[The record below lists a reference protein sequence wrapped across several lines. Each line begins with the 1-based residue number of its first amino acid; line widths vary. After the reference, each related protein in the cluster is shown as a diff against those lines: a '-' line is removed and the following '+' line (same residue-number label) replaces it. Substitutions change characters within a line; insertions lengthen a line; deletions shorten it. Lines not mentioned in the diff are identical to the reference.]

1 MARKVPRELRLA
13 MLPESHVVA
22 MWLGGGGL
30 GVEWEADSGR
40 CTSLVDNECRI
51 IQRNACMSEGPTP
64 ERTRGDPSEPT
75 SGEERVR
82 GVRGSVPL
90 PSRSGIGRHVQAEAW
105 RTPQQ
110 VCDGKVAGRTHLL
123 ATTMLRQTPRISR
136 STVRLLADPKPSQKS
151 ALPNARSLH
160 QRTLVHPCRISR
172 NPVSVASTSA
182 SIPRLP
188 TRGVEGLQTRSFAS
202 TSKNSARHTR
212 SDDRHRRVVNRPLVG
227 TTDGDLPR
235 KNRRANPFLPFQT
248 SSFVD
253 AFVTTI
259 VGVGISE
266 SCKYERWGRTE
277 AEWTLA

>member
-1 MARKVPRELRLA
+1 VGGAHPWWITSVGLSNETRVSRKGPLQRGQEVIQANRRRGRREC
-13 MLPESHVVA
+13 
-22 MWLGGGGL
+22 
-30 GVEWEADSGR
+30 GVFEA
-40 CTSLVDNECRI
+40 
-51 IQRNACMSEGPTP
+51 AC
-64 ERTRGDPSEPT
+64 
-75 SGEERVR
+75 
-82 GVRGSVPL
+82 
-90 PSRSGIGRHVQAEAW
+90 HCQAEAGSVGTCRW
-105 RTPQQ
+105 RLGCPG
-110 VCDGKVAGRTHLL
+110 CDGKPAGRTHLL

-160 QRTLVHPCRISR
+160 QQRTLVHPCRFSR

-202 TSKNSARHTR
+202 TSKNSARYTR

-266 SCKYERWGRTE
+266 SGKYERWGRTE